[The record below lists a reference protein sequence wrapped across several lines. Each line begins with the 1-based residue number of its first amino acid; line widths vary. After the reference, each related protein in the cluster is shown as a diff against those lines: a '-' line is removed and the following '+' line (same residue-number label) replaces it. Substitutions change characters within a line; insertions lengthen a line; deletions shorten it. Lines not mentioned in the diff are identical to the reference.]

1 MHKTEIINY
10 LSRLLNKEIN
20 VNQFITLSSAQ
31 KVRFISWC
39 DDLKITINDEKLS
52 GRFKVD
58 DLISGGV
65 VVNYSDI
72 RSVNKQVNVTNG
84 NFQTGI
90 GIDIQSI
97 GELFSE
103 GLPLNLKDDNSLLAI
118 FTKNELIYAAE
129 KTNPL
134 ETLTGL
140 FCAKEA
146 IQKCSRKKVALSD
159 LEITHGSNGEPKY
172 QGYSL
177 SISHSNGFAVSI
189 AISLENIPQ
198 NINSGVRF
206 DASGPPLTE
215 IRGDSSLKSR
225 SSIVVVFIFFVFSS
239 LLNCLITFNFVK
251 YALY

>member
-10 LSRLLNKEIN
+10 LSRLLNKELN

-31 KVRFISWC
+31 KVRFMSWC
-39 DDLKITINDEKLS
+39 DGLKITINDEKLN

-65 VVNYSDI
+65 VVNSPNI
-72 RSVNKQVNVTNG
+72 LSVNRQNRVINS
-84 NFQTGI
+84 NFHTGI

-97 GELFSE
+97 HELFSE
-103 GLPLNLKDDNSLLAI
+103 GLPKNLKDDNSLLAM

-129 KTNPL
+129 KTNPM

-146 IQKCSRKKVALSD
+146 IQKCSGKKIALSD
-159 LEITHGSNGEPKY
+159 IEISHGSNGEPKY

-189 AISLENIPQ
+189 AISLENIPL
-198 NINSGVRF
+198 NISSRVRF
-206 DASGPPLTE
+206 DASRLPLTK
-215 IRGDSSLKSR
+215 IRGDGSLKNR
-225 SSIVVVFIFFVFSS
+225 TFIVAVFIFFVFSL
-239 LLNCLITFNFVK
+239 LLNCLITFNFIK
-251 YALY
+251 YVSH